1 MALRP
6 IKGSEIMTG
15 SAIATTKLPLRAFRP
30 EAFGARETARRIAFK
45 EAASRTGV
53 PLNCCG

>member
-1 MALRP
+1 MARRP

-15 SAIATTKLPLRAFRP
+15 SAIATTKLPMLAFRP
-30 EAFGARETARRIAFK
+30 QACGARETARRIAF
-45 EAASRTGV
+45 EGATSRARV